1 MAARANR
8 NATSSSRTKP
18 QPTPRGTVLVTGAG
32 GLLGQRLVERLLE
45 SGRSVAAVYR
55 TTPADLTTS
64 EPLSAAVSSGQ
75 LLPLTLDLMKADAV
89 QRLVSLLHKNAKSV
103 EGVVHCARSRANLP
117 IQGMPTNKQWAD
129 EYTLGITVAH
139 ELVHRLAEE
148 ANTALKRV
156 VLVGSMYGVVAV
168 SPHLYPAGMARPP
181 VHYGVAKAALVHL
194 TKELAVPLAAL
205 GINVNAVSIGGIE
218 GRTSAAFKR
227 RYRQLCPQGKMLSV
241 DAAVGPIEFLL
252 SEAASGVVGH
262 NLVVDGG
269 WSIW

>member
-1 MAARANR
+1 MAARSNKKKPLPA
-8 NATSSSRTKP
+8 RTI
-18 QPTPRGTVLVTGAG
+18 LVTGAG
-32 GLLGQRLVERLLE
+32 GLLGRRLVERLLAA
-45 SGRSVAAVYR
+45 GHHVTAVYR
-55 TTPADLTTS
+55 TKPA
-64 EPLSAAVSSGQ
+64 EAAAVTADQ
-75 LLPLTLDLMKADAV
+75 LLPLTIDLMRPGAV
-89 QRLVSLLHKNAKSV
+89 TKLLVQLQRNDLAV

-117 IQGMPTNKQWAD
+117 IDGLPTAKQWAD
-129 EYTLGITVAH
+129 EYTLGVTVAH
-139 ELVHRLAEE
+139 ELVHRIAE
-148 ANTALKRV
+148 AADTPLKRV

-194 TKELAVPLAAL
+194 VKELAVPLAAR

-241 DAAVGPIEFLL
+241 DEAVGPIEFLL
-252 SEAASGVVGH
+252 SAAAAGVVGH